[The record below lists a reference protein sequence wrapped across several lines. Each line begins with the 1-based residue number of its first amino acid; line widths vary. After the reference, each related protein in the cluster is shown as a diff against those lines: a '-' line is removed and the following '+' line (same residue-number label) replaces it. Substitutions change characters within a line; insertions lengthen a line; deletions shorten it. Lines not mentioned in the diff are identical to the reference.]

1 MTARMYD
8 DADAESSDRW
18 LAGASH
24 RPSERE
30 RQLDVEGGR
39 Q

>member
-8 DADAESSDRW
+8 DADAESSGRW
-18 LAGASH
+18 LAGASP
-24 RPSERE
+24 RPPEHELRVV
-30 RQLDVEGGR
+30 VEGGR